1 MNKTQVYLFAP
12 NLLVK
17 HRMMSALGRTYD
29 ENEKPNIDDWRTFK
43 NDL

>member
-1 MNKTQVYLFAP
+1 MK
-12 NLLVK
+12 
-17 HRMMSALGRTYD
+17 ALGWTYD